1 MQDEVIAMK
10 LDELINKEKE
20 ILTVLTKMYSLL
32 SKYDTDYQN
41 EVVAAAKED

>member
-32 SKYDTDYQN
+32 SKYDADYQN
-41 EVVAAAKED
+41 EVVAVAKED

>member
-32 SKYDTDYQN
+32 SKYDADYQN

>member
-32 SKYDTDYQN
+32 SKYDADYQN
-41 EVVAAAKED
+41 EVAAAAKED

>member
-32 SKYDTDYQN
+32 SKYDADY
-41 EVVAAAKED
+41 